1 MDSALTCEHGKKKN
15 EECDS
20 CHGGFDNASPIIL
33 TDEQL
38 AAAVDTAPLP
48 EAPKPP
54 TRKEWGKIMRLFFTV
69 QRGRA
74 KQCGHR
80 LGVVEYSPDGN
91 HKVRI
96 SAEPRDN
103 CEFCWFAFFNANADM
118 VATADQCFGEEG
130 EATLVRIRGKKFTK
144 NFKKF
149 MSTMTRFQQ
158 ELAEQAEAA
167 RKEADGS
174 GQVNTSGIV
183 GVTDAAEGGGVVGT
197 YSEANLD
204 ESEVGGTGLGE
215 RSDQQAVQD

>member
-1 MDSALTCEHGKKKN
+1 MDSTLTCEHGKKKN

-38 AAAVDTAPLP
+38 AAAVDTAPIP
-48 EAPKPP
+48 EAPKTPS
-54 TRKEWGKIMRLFFTV
+54 RKEWGKIMRLFFTV

-74 KQCGHR
+74 TKCGHR
-80 LGVVEYSPDGN
+80 IGTVQYSPDGKN
-91 HKVRI
+91 KVVI
-96 SAEPRDN
+96 NAEPRDN
-103 CEFCWFAFFNANADM
+103 CEYCWFAFFNDNADM
-118 VATADQCFGEEG
+118 VATADQCFAEEG
-130 EATLVRIRGKKFTK
+130 ESTLVRIRGKKFTK
-144 NFKKF
+144 NYLKF
-149 MSTMTRFQQ
+149 MSTMSKFQK

-167 RKEADGS
+167 RKEANGS

-183 GVTDAAEGGGVVGT
+183 GVTDAAEVGGVVGT

-204 ESEVGGTGLGE
+204 ESEVGSTGLGE